1 MYSVEESV
9 LPPQRDNHM
18 QGANDDINGDLEES
32 SNRLRSGAYPG
43 KSPAG
48 ISNKSKG
55 LDDTLSRGPENMSKE
70 TGKRVAD
77 IISPNIGSSTT
88 RKSPFTI
95 SKKSYRTKL
104 TTVSKGK
111 RSRVSRRGKSMETSS
126 NTRAQTGA
134 ISMAMKVLNMDEEEK
149 DSVYFTTTEHNVKM
163 KEQIGILFSK
173 LEYFVNAINNEQGKT
188 KRGDYFSIKDE
199 TFKEKDM
206 EVGTIL
212 RKMKKIKGQINIMRK
227 QLRMSYDIDKITE
240 LENERKTKVK
250 NWKKI
255 SKENEKLRQVKAKHF
270 KEIDAIENEGNW
282 NQKKDVLVNELR
294 ESKTESRKLYYSN
307 LERKKDLINKH
318 ENVVLLDK

>member
-1 MYSVEESV
+1 
-9 LPPQRDNHM
+9 
-18 QGANDDINGDLEES
+18 
-32 SNRLRSGAYPG
+32 
-43 KSPAG
+43 
-48 ISNKSKG
+48 
-55 LDDTLSRGPENMSKE
+55 
-70 TGKRVAD
+70 
-77 IISPNIGSSTT
+77 
-88 RKSPFTI
+88 
-95 SKKSYRTKL
+95 
-104 TTVSKGK
+104 
-111 RSRVSRRGKSMETSS
+111 
-126 NTRAQTGA
+126 
-134 ISMAMKVLNMDEEEK
+134 MAMKVLNMDEEEK

-163 KEQIGILFSK
+163 KEQVGILFSK

-240 LENERKTKVK
+240 LENERKAKVK

-282 NQKKDVLVNELR
+282 SQKKDILVNELR